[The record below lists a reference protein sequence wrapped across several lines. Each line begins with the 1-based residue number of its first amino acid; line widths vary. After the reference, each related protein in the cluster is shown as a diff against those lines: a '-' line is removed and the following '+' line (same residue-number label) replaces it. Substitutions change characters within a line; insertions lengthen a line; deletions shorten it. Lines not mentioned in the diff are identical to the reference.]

1 MQLKKKKK
9 TDCLLKDLKVIE
21 KQSGKKG
28 KRRTKHVKAE
38 ITGYPRII
46 SVCVYLG
53 LPWALSSTIS
63 QSLDYNGNLKTKPS
77 VTVVFNWSPESLIN
91 AVPQRAENRLPA
103 ITEF

>member
-1 MQLKKKKK
+1 MVKDLAREKRKRKGVLGDAAILEPAFLNKHVILKEGTRTCSLRKKKT

-53 LPWALSSTIS
+53 LP
-63 QSLDYNGNLKTKPS
+63 
-77 VTVVFNWSPESLIN
+77 
-91 AVPQRAENRLPA
+91 
-103 ITEF
+103 